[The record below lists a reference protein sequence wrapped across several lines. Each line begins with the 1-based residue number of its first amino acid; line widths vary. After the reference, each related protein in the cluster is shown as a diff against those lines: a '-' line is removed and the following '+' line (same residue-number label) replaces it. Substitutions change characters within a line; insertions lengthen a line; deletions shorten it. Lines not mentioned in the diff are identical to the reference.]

1 LAWEIGLSGKMW
13 PILGEL
19 GRLYAERGEE
29 EKAREVYE
37 EAGVI
42 ILHLAEAIGEVAL
55 REGFSTAVA
64 VQAILELAAF

>member
-1 LAWEIGLSGKMW
+1 MW

-55 REGFSTAVA
+55 REGFLTAVA
-64 VQAILELAAF
+64 IQAILELAAF